1 MGRTPFKTHMS
12 SNIIIPK
19 FRDKTD
25 TAWWDGVMKG
35 IHLGIGK
42 EKVLQE
48 QRMKDNARL
57 EAMTPRKTVEGLG
70 QLTAVFD
77 LQNYLRWDAEHPGC
91 WGDKQFGREFI
102 RDNPEVRAA
111 RPEKKFY

>member
-1 MGRTPFKTHMS
+1 M

-19 FRDKTD
+19 FRPREDKG
-25 TAWWDGVMKG
+25 WWDAVMKG

-70 QLTAVFD
+70 QLTAIFD
-77 LQNYLRWDAEHPGC
+77 LQNYLRWEQEHPGF
-91 WGDKQFGREFI
+91 WGNKQDSSKFI
-102 RDNPEVRAA
+102 RDNPIVRAS
-111 RPEKKFY
+111 RPEKKYF

>member
-1 MGRTPFKTHMS
+1 MR
-12 SNIIIPK
+12 
-19 FRDKTD
+19 
-25 TAWWDGVMKG
+25 
-35 IHLGIGK
+35 LGIGK

-111 RPEKKFY
+111 RPDKKYY

>member
-1 MGRTPFKTHMS
+1 MTQL
-12 SNIIIPK
+12 IIPK
-19 FRDKTD
+19 FRPADD
-25 TAWWDGVMKG
+25 RGWWQTIERNMR
-35 IHLGIGK
+35 LGIGK

>member
-1 MGRTPFKTHMS
+1 MVSTGP
-12 SNIIIPK
+12 NLIIPK
-19 FRDKTD
+19 FRPKEDK
-25 TAWWDGVMKG
+25 AWWDGVMRG

-48 QRMKDNARL
+48 NRMKDNARM

-77 LQNYLRWDAEHPGC
+77 LQNYLRWDQAERGC
-91 WGDKQFGREFI
+91 WGNKQFVREYL
-102 RDNPEVRAA
+102 RDNPEARAA
-111 RPEKKFY
+111 RPERKYI